1 MLSKV
6 ETSVRPSAIKPK
18 TKTNQSTHME
28 TILAFSLGM
37 VTVISIM
44 VAVVVVKLYKNSDKM
59 LKDIQDHES
68 ILRDHYRMVDKVQ
81 EELDRRID
89 GLSGELNLRIDQ
101 EGSEFQRQLDS
112 RLDKLE
118 DRLTAKTVLKG

>member
-1 MLSKV
+1 VLSKV

-18 TKTNQSTHME
+18 PKTNQSTHME

-44 VAVVVVKLYKNSDKM
+44 VAVVVVKLYKNSDRM
-59 LKDIQDHES
+59 LKDIQDHEM
-68 ILRDHYRMVDKVQ
+68 ILRDHYQIVEKIQD
-81 EELDRRID
+81 ELSRRID
-89 GLSGELNLRIDQ
+89 ELSGELHRRIDQ

-118 DRLTAKTVLKG
+118 DRLAKNLLKG

>member
-6 ETSVRPSAIKPK
+6 ETSVRPSAIKTK

-44 VAVVVVKLYKNSDKM
+44 VAVVVVKLYKNSDRM
-59 LKDIQDHES
+59 SLSIQDYN
-68 ILRDHYRMVDKVQ
+68 LRLNEQDTQ
-81 EELDRRID
+81 IGL
-89 GLSGELNLRIDQ
+89 LSGELHRRID
-101 EGSEFQRQLDS
+101 EEVRELQRQLDS